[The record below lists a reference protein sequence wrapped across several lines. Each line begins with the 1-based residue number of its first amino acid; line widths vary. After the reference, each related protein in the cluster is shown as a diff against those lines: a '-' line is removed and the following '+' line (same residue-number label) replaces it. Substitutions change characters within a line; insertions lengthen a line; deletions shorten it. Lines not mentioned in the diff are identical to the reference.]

1 MTPCE
6 YEERN
11 SFAELLSPVICSFL
25 PMWMQNW
32 ISNLFCL
39 TSWKQEKRNSQRKRI
54 KKKGKKKL
62 QSGAK
67 LAWLQTCSY
76 NFILL
81 YLFRCERCVCS
92 YFYRALHFT
101 SVSKLLRW
109 ETIQLT
115 WTKWHSSTN
124 NPPWRVNTGALLLV
138 TSNYEITGVVIF
150 MNIDFMVVG

>member
-54 KKKGKKKL
+54 KKKGKKNCSQVL
-62 QSGAK
+62 SWLDCR
-67 LAWLQTCSY
+67 LA
-76 NFILL
+76 
-81 YLFRCERCVCS
+81 
-92 YFYRALHFT
+92 A
-101 SVSKLLRW
+101 
-109 ETIQLT
+109 TISFCYIFSDV
-115 WTKWHSSTN
+115 KG
-124 NPPWRVNTGALLLV
+124 VF
-138 TSNYEITGVVIF
+138 VVISIGLYTLQVCL
-150 MNIDFMVVG
+150 NCCAGRQSNLLEPNGILPPTTPLGGSILVPCYL